1 LTLLTDP
8 LFRSR
13 LGPLRRHGPVPDP
26 AALPHLDV
34 VLVSHAHPDHF
45 DPASLRR
52 VPGHPLVIVP
62 RGIGPRIGAVVR
74 PDRLREVNLGDVVE
88 HGPWR
93 IHAVRA
99 RHWRW
104 PFAPQA
110 RALGYLIEGPIGV
123 YFAGDTDEF
132 TGMRELAGRVDLAL
146 LPIGRWG
153 PQPTPGH
160 LTPES
165 AARVAAT
172 IEARAVVPI
181 HWGTFYP
188 AGLERVYAR
197 ALLEPPQALLEH
209 AARLAPRADIRPL
222 TPGATA
228 AVEV

>member
-1 LTLLTDP
+1 M
-8 LFRSR
+8 
-13 LGPLRRHGPVPDP
+13 PDP
-26 AALPHLDV
+26 VKLPHLDV
-34 VLVSHAHPDHF
+34 VLISHAHPDHF
-45 DPASLRR
+45 DRWSLRR

-62 RGIGPRIGAVVR
+62 RGMATPTGRVVR
-74 PDRLREVNLGDVVE
+74 PDRLREVRLGEIVE

-110 RALGYLIEGPIGV
+110 RAIGYLIEGPLGV

-172 IEARAVVPI
+172 IRARVVVPI

-188 AGLERVYAR
+188 AGLDRVYAR
-197 ALLEPPQALLEH
+197 ALVEPPAALVQH
-209 AARLAPRADIRPL
+209 AAQHAPRTEIRAL
-222 TPGATA
+222 TPGERTTL
-228 AVEV
+228 EL